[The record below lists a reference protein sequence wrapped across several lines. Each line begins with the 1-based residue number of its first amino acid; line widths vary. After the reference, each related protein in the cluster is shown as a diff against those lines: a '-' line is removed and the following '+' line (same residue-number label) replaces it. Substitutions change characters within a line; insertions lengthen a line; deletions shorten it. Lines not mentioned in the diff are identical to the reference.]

1 MSAAGKKRWQRTAP
15 AKRLTRQLTDCGLP
29 RSRPSPNGK
38 SRQRPGDDES
48 LDLAGAFKDGEN
60 LGIPMHPLDGVVA
73 GVAVAAEDLDR
84 FIGDVHRGL
93 AGVQLGH
100 RALG

>member
-1 MSAAGKKRWQRTAP
+1 MSTAGTKRWRGTGP
-15 AKRLTRQLTDCGLP
+15 TKRLNRQLTDCGLP
-29 RSRPSPNGK
+29 RSHPSPNGK
-38 SRQRPGDDES
+38 ARQRPGDDES

-60 LGIPMHPLDGVVA
+60 LGIPMHPLDRVVA

-84 FIGDVHRGL
+84 FIGDVNRGL
-93 AGVQLGH
+93 AGEQLGH